1 MVLNAHASYPHGQT
15 YVLRLHRDASPSQG
29 RIIGRLEHVSSGHQ
43 ILFASADE
51 LIAGLIRAAALES
64 AADESI

>member
-15 YVLRLHRDASPSQG
+15 YVLRLHRDASPAQG
-29 RIIGRLEHVSSGHQ
+29 RIVGRLEHVSSGHQ

-51 LIAGLIRAAALES
+51 LIAGLIRAAQIEV
-64 AADESI
+64 DGHE